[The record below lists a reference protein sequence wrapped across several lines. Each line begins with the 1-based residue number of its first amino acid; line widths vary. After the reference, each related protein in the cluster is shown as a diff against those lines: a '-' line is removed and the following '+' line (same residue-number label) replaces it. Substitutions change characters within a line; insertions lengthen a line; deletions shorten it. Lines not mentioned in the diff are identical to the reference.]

1 MRGGVADP
9 SLNVY
14 TSPVAAS
21 EQRGGAPDN
30 QVYMSPMKSSS
41 VVNTNLTVAPGL
53 NISDKVG
60 TWETNINIWLQVLT
74 VKMKHDHSIVYFCIH
89 FSMLCSSV
97 Y

>member
-60 TWETNINIWLQVLT
+60 T
-74 VKMKHDHSIVYFCIH
+74 
-89 FSMLCSSV
+89 
-97 Y
+97 